1 MFNQTFDFNAFID
14 AGKKAFAPAIKL
26 NELSAIAFERIARQ
40 QYAFAGEVLEFSLQQ
55 LQLASTVRD
64 LNDLTS
70 RQIELST
77 QFAERATQ
85 RSQDLIKLSTE
96 HQAQLTKWFDQTVS
110 ESPVSESVK
119 AAKKAA

>member
-1 MFNQTFDFNAFID
+1 MPEMTNQTFDFNAFID

-26 NELSAIAFERIARQ
+26 NELTAVAFERIARQ

-55 LQLASTVRD
+55 LQLVSTVRD
-64 LNDLTS
+64 VNDLTS

-85 RSQDLIKLSTE
+85 RSQDLIRLGTE
-96 HQAQLTKWFDQTVS
+96 HQAQLTKLFDQTVS
-110 ESPVSESVK
+110 ESVK
-119 AAKKAA
+119 GTKKAA

>member
-1 MFNQTFDFNAFID
+1 MPEMTNPTFDFNAFID

-26 NELSAIAFERIARQ
+26 NELSAAAFERIARQ

-55 LQLASTVRD
+55 LQLVTTVRD
-64 LNDLTS
+64 INDLTS

-85 RSQDLIKLSTE
+85 RSQDLIKLGTE
-96 HQAQLTKWFDQTVS
+96 HQAQLTKWFDQNVS
-110 ESPVSESVK
+110 ESAKV